1 MAVMDGLYTIEYFAR
16 MLKEKPRWSG
26 PGWTPLCTLLHFWL
40 FSHAPDHSAPCASTA
55 TTHSSTVRFLRLP
68 RQVNLYLSQIGVR
81 GPRAQ
86 PLCISW
92 NRGRCYKAPEPCNFR
107 HVCAVCGDKSHPAR
121 ECRLA
126 SADSFF
132 TRAMPNSSK
141 APRSSDTF

>member
-86 PLCISW
+86 GSP
-92 NRGRCYKAPEPCNFR
+92 GRRDQAPHRYAFHGTE
-107 HVCAVCGDKSHPAR
+107 AAAIK
-121 ECRLA
+121 
-126 SADSFF
+126 
-132 TRAMPNSSK
+132 
-141 APRSSDTF
+141 PRSRVTSAMSVQYVGTSHTQPANAA